1 MSIIFEKNN
10 FESFFNRKSENI
22 NNPLFLSKDEK
33 SKYCLLKFLINKNF
47 NEKKSFLNSYEINS
61 SKIKTINY
69 NYNYNSIKKF
79 DELNKSLSEISDFD
93 LEGNEKKSD
102 FNSSEDE
109 NDDDFDDEEEIIF
122 KSRRKI
128 NFKKYDKEFEM
139 QLDKDLKEI
148 MNELNIKRKD

>member
-1 MSIIFEKNN
+1 MKKKN
-10 FESFFNRKSENI
+10 
-22 NNPLFLSKDEK
+22 
-33 SKYCLLKFLINKNF
+33 
-47 NEKKSFLNSYEINS
+47 FLNSYEINS

-102 FNSSEDE
+102 FNSFKDE